1 MTRLMELVVQGGT
14 GTAANISGVTVAGK
28 TGTAEVDVGGV
39 RKNHAW
45 FVCFAPATQPKVAVA
60 VVVEYGGVGGV
71 VAAPLARSI
80 LERVLPLVK

>member
-1 MTRLMELVVQGGT
+1 MTQLMELVVRGGT
-14 GTAANISGVTVAGK
+14 GTAAQVPGVTVAGK
-28 TGTAEVDVGGV
+28 TGTAEVDVNGA

-45 FVCFAPATQPKVAVA
+45 FVCFAPATQPQVAVA

-71 VAAPLARSI
+71 VAAPLARNI